1 MTIALEIIYVLILIA
16 TALRIIYDTEDT
28 GKALAFLLVITFV
41 PIVGIL
47 IYLLLGVNYRKRKIF
62 ENKSINNKSF
72 FKKLNPDSEN
82 KSKEI
87 IDNLPVSMAHGKK
100 MMELLINEIGSP
112 VSNDNEVKILI
123 NGEKKFPELIKDL
136 ENAKD
141 HIHIEYYIF
150 EDDTIGRTIEEIL
163 IKKAREGVKVRVIY
177 DDFGSRSIRTK
188 MIPRL
193 KEAGV
198 LTHPFYEIKYLLLA
212 NRLNY
217 RNHRKIIVIDGRIA
231 YVGGINIGDEY
242 INNNAESGKKF
253 WRDSHL
259 KLHGSAV
266 KYLQYL
272 FITDW
277 NFCSDENDIEPDKT
291 YFPPVDVTSSGTILT
306 QISSSGPD
314 SDSPTIH
321 HSILQAIHGAKKEL
335 LITTPYFIPGESLMD
350 ALCIAAQSN
359 VKVVLLVPQTSD
371 SKIVDN
377 ASAFYFTRLLK
388 SGVEIYKYTKGF
400 IHAKSMII
408 DDDIS
413 ILGTANMDI
422 RSFDLNFEVNAVL
435 YDGELT
441 EKMKIQFYEDLEF
454 AEQIDRTE
462 WDKRSVLTQL
472 LQSIAR
478 LFSPIL

>member
-1 MTIALEIIYVLILIA
+1 MIIVLSIGYFIILVA
-16 TALRIIYDTEDT
+16 TGLRIIYDTEDT

-41 PIVGIL
+41 PIIGIL
-47 IYLLLGVNYRKRKIF
+47 IYLLFGINHRKRKIF
-62 ENKSINNKSF
+62 ENKCINNKSF

-82 KSKEI
+82 KAAKI
-87 IDNLPVSMAHGKK
+87 IEDQPIEFVHGKK

-112 VSNDNEVKILI
+112 VSDDNQVKILI
-123 NGEKKFPELIKDL
+123 NGESKFPELIIDL
-136 ENAKD
+136 ENARD

-150 EDDTIGRTIEEIL
+150 EDDNIGRTIEEIL
-163 IKKAREGVKVRVIY
+163 IKKALEGVEVRVIY
-177 DDFGSRSIRTK
+177 DDFGSRSIRKK

-198 LTHPFYEIKYLLLA
+198 TTNPFYEIKYMLFA
-212 NRLNY
+212 NRINY
-217 RNHRKIIVIDGRIA
+217 RNHRKITVIDGHTA

-242 INNNAESGKKF
+242 INRKSNKKKKF

-259 KLHGSAV
+259 KLSGSSV

-277 NFCSDENDIEPDKT
+277 NFCSDEDDIEPNKK
-291 YFPPVDVTSSGTILT
+291 YFPPIENRFNGNKIV
-306 QISSSGPD
+306 QISASGPD
-314 SDSPTIH
+314 SDAPTIH
-321 HSILQAIHGAKKEL
+321 HSMLQAVNGAKREL
-335 LITTPYFIPGESLMD
+335 FITTPYFIPGESLMD

-359 VKVVLLVPQTSD
+359 VNVKLLIPKTSD

-377 ASAFYFTRLLK
+377 ASAFYFNRLLR
-388 SGVEIYKYTKGF
+388 SGVEIYQYTKGF
-400 IHAKSMII
+400 IHSKSMII
-408 DDDIS
+408 DNTIS

-422 RSFDLNFEVNAVL
+422 RSFDLNFEVNAIL

-441 EKMKIQFYEDLEF
+441 KQMKDQFYEDLKN
-454 AEQIDRTE
+454 ADQINKNE
-462 WDKRSVLTQL
+462 WEKRSIFTQL
-472 LQSIAR
+472 LESIAR